1 VEDAYVAKEGSPRK
15 NRRGTRKASTA
26 EAMSRRASRLEEI
39 NQRIE
44 MSKQNI
50 QQQQQQQQV
59 LRPSSPLHSQQQ
71 LLQQQH
77 QQQQNQQHHQED
89 DHFKMPIRKQ
99 SLAVNFHAS
108 PNLLSSM
115 GLTSSKGA
123 SSAVAATTAGGN
135 GRLYIYT
142 YIYKFFIIYI
152 YIYDKTFFE
161 IQQINELL
169 DTYINITI

>member
-50 QQQQQQQQV
+50 QQQQQHQQQQQQV
-59 LRPSSPLHSQQQ
+59 LRPASPLHSQQQ
-71 LLQQQH
+71 
-77 QQQQNQQHHQED
+77 QQQQDE
-89 DHFKMPIRKQ
+89 HFKMPIRKQ
-99 SLAVNFHAS
+99 SLAVNFHVS

-115 GLTSSKGA
+115 GLTSSKGT
-123 SSAVAATTAGGN
+123 SSAIAGTASGGN
-135 GRLYIYT
+135 GRLYIYIYT
-142 YIYKFFIIYI
+142 KYICI
-152 YIYDKTFFE
+152 T
-161 IQQINELL
+161 ELSVIL
-169 DTYINITI
+169 S

>member
-1 VEDAYVAKEGSPRK
+1 MYYSKKKLKEFILVEDAYVAKEGSPRK

-59 LRPSSPLHSQQQ
+59 LRPVSPLHSQQQ
-71 LLQQQH
+71 
-77 QQQQNQQHHQED
+77 QQQQTDE
-89 DHFKMPIRKQ
+89 HFKMPIRKQ
-99 SLAVNFHAS
+99 SLAVNFHVS

-115 GLTSSKGA
+115 GLTSSKVT
-123 SSAVAATTAGGN
+123 SSAVAGTASGGK
-135 GRLYIYT
+135 GGLYI
-142 YIYKFFIIYI
+142 
-152 YIYDKTFFE
+152 
-161 IQQINELL
+161 
-169 DTYINITI
+169 